1 MSAVAVRRA
10 EQRDLDAL
18 LALYAELADGDA
30 TRLPGERTHAAAI
43 LAAAL
48 DDPRRSL
55 LVAERDGAVV
65 GTADLLVVP
74 NLTHGGDPWATVENV
89 VVATAARR
97 SGIGRMLLA
106 HAMELARAAGC
117 YKLQLQSAKH
127 RVEAHAFYGSLGL
140 EARAEGFKLYF
151 DDAAP

>member
-1 MSAVAVRRA
+1 MTAPAVRRA

-18 LALYAELADGDA
+18 LFLYAELADGDA
-30 TRLPGERTHAAAI
+30 TRVPAGRTDAAAI

-55 LVAERDGAVV
+55 LVAELEGTVV

-74 NLTHGGDPWATVENV
+74 NLTHRGDPWAIVENV

-97 SGIGRMLLA
+97 RGVGRALLA
-106 HAMELARAAGC
+106 RAVELARGAGC
-117 YKLQLQSAKH
+117 YKLQLLSMKH
-127 RVEAHAFYGSLGL
+127 RIEAHAFYRSLGI
-140 EARAEGFKLYF
+140 EPVAEGFRIYF
-151 DDAAP
+151 HDTGV